1 MKKSMYFAAIAA
13 IVAGSLVTSCES
25 NTSRVENAE
34 EKVIEAKEDLKEAQ
48 KELSKEYPA
57 FRIEAEAKI
66 DANDKRIAELSAIV
80 NKPGDKLFD
89 DMRRKRIEELKQK
102 NADLRNR
109 LYNYEKEQ
117 SDWEVFK
124 REFNRDL
131 DGIVEAFKDLGKNN
145 SN

>member
-1 MKKSMYFAAIAA
+1 M
-13 IVAGSLVTSCES
+13 
-25 NTSRVENAE
+25 
-34 EKVIEAKEDLKEAQ
+34 IEAKEDLKEAQ

>member
-25 NTSRVENAE
+25 NTTRVENAE